1 MNILDDELVEPPENI
16 VISITP
22 TGPTQE
28 FIDLF
33 DIVQE
38 ETVVQIIDDDS
49 EISLNLSTLVI
60 LIGGTSFV
68 PMLSQLPVEFNRLL
82 LP

>member
-1 MNILDDELVEPPENI
+1 MMNILDDELVEPPENI

-49 EISLNLSTLVI
+49 EISLNLST
-60 LIGGTSFV
+60 
-68 PMLSQLPVEFNRLL
+68 QY
-82 LP
+82 